1 MEREELR
8 RKLIEG
14 TIQVVAREGLGETTT
29 KKVRLASSVNEAY
42 IYRCFKDKEDMFAK
56 TFTFL
61 DEELFDITMRYVEVM
76 YAEER
81 PFIERGRTYFTK
93 VWELLLRNRDR
104 CLAYIQYF
112 YSPYF
117 VKCSVEEHKNRF
129 LPLVAK
135 FRAAF
140 KPEADVW
147 MILNHILNVLFD
159 FAVKVHNG
167 QMESKDNYAEHVF
180 RVVYVS
186 VRQYFIG
193 SADDDFPL

>member
-8 RKLIEG
+8 KKLIEG

-56 TFTFL
+56 TFAFL
-61 DEELFDITMRYVEVM
+61 DEELFDITMQYIEVM
-76 YAEER
+76 YAEEM
-81 PFIERGRTYFTK
+81 PFIERGRAYFTK
-93 VWELLLRNRDR
+93 VWEFLLRNQDR
-104 CLAYIQYF
+104 CKAYIQYF

-117 VKCSVEEHKNRF
+117 VKCSAEEHEKRF

-140 KPEADVW
+140 KEEADVW
-147 MILNHILNVLFD
+147 MILNHILNVMFD

-167 QMESKDNYAEHVF
+167 QMPKADNYAEHVF
-180 RVVYVS
+180 RVIYVS
-186 VRQYFIG
+186 VRQYFVG
-193 SADDDFPL
+193 STDDDFPA